1 MRQALLFDL
10 DGTLV
15 DSDPDHLAAFQA
27 VFAPYGIALDR
38 ALYATHIMGASNAMI
53 GERFLAH
60 LPVEERKAV
69 FEAKEAAYR
78 DGLGALA
85 ATPGAAEL
93 LAYAGARGL
102 PCAVVTNAPRANAE
116 KVLAAIGLAELFP
129 ILVIGGELARAKP
142 DPLPYLTG
150 LERTGAA
157 AARSMAFEDSLSGV
171 QAAVAAG
178 LAVVGITTG
187 LPAERLLE
195 AGAVIAAQDF
205 RDPRI
210 YALIAAKAAT

>member
-1 MRQALLFDL
+1 LCLYGYAGLRPGVGDRPGGGRRQRAVFHHRARLRLWLQADAVDQTRHQQRDLSPHERGYGHQLRRRARRRLDRGQGSGDLRQGAQGGERRALQVRATRLRRGRIRAVADRGDDVRQALLFDL

-69 FEAKEAAYR
+69 VEAKEAAYR

-85 ATPGAAEL
+85 ATP
-93 LAYAGARGL
+93 
-102 PCAVVTNAPRANAE
+102 
-116 KVLAAIGLAELFP
+116 
-129 ILVIGGELARAKP
+129 
-142 DPLPYLTG
+142 
-150 LERTGAA
+150 
-157 AARSMAFEDSLSGV
+157 
-171 QAAVAAG
+171 
-178 LAVVGITTG
+178 
-187 LPAERLLE
+187 
-195 AGAVIAAQDF
+195 
-205 RDPRI
+205 
-210 YALIAAKAAT
+210 